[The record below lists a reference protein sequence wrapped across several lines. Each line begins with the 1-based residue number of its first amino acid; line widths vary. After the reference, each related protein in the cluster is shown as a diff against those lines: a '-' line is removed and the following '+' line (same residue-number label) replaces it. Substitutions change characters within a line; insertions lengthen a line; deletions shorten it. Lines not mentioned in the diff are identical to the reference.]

1 MVAGLTPIGDRVSE
15 VHLRRPSA
23 LVFAALAVGCGPVL
37 ATSVVDDAEVA
48 LARAHAAEGEKYAL
62 YETTLADL
70 YLIKAKEEQGHAR
83 YSEARDL
90 AADALQHAEAAT
102 RQAAE
107 HRTSADAPPVPTANV
122 QHPEVAPP
130 SVTPPAPSA
139 TPSAPPERKP
149 KSPIDPGKLP

>member
-1 MVAGLTPIGDRVSE
+1 M
-15 VHLRRPSA
+15 
-23 LVFAALAVGCGPVL
+23 L

-83 YSEARDL
+83 YAEARDL

-122 QHPEVAPP
+122 QHPEVP
-130 SVTPPAPSA
+130 PPAPRPEGPES
-139 TPSAPPERKP
+139 TPPRTVQQPGKAPTPGSPGPAAPPEHKP
-149 KSPIDPGKLP
+149 KAPIDPGNLP

>member
-1 MVAGLTPIGDRVSE
+1 M
-15 VHLRRPSA
+15 
-23 LVFAALAVGCGPVL
+23 L

-48 LARAHAAEGEKYAL
+48 LARAHAAEGEKYAP

-102 RQAAE
+102 QKAAE
-107 HRTSADAPPVPTANV
+107 HRTSADAPPMPTATV
-122 QHPEVAPP
+122 QHPD
-130 SVTPPAPSA
+130 
-139 TPSAPPERKP
+139 APPERKP
-149 KSPIDPGKLP
+149 KAPIDPGNLP